1 MLHEPESVLPER
13 IRFHGA
19 EGVLLKR
26 IRFHGPERVLP
37 EITIGRRVMSSLQE
51 RLFELQ
57 DTKYRD
63 FHSKLIPNIEKDRV
77 IGIRTPVLRRF
88 AKELGKTPE
97 AEDFLRELPHYYY
110 EENNLHMM
118 LLTPMKDFETCLEQ
132 IEKFLPYID
141 NWATCD
147 LPLPK
152 CFEKHKEELLPH
164 IRRWI
169 ASGET
174 YTIRYGMGVLMRLYL
189 DEDFRSE
196 YPEWVTGVNSEEYYV
211 NMMIAW
217 YLATALAKQWDAVI
231 PYLEERR
238 LSPWVHR
245 KTIQKAVESY
255 RITPEQKVY
264 LKGLR

>member
-1 MLHEPESVLPER
+1 MTS
-13 IRFHGA
+13 
-19 EGVLLKR
+19 LKK
-26 IRFHGPERVLP
+26 
-37 EITIGRRVMSSLQE
+37 

-63 FHSKLIPNIEKDRV
+63 FHSKLIPDIEKERI

-88 AKELGKTPE
+88 AKEFGKTAE
-97 AEDFLRELPHYYY
+97 AADFLEELPHDYY
-110 EENNLHMM
+110 EENNLHIM
-118 LLTPMKDFETCLEQ
+118 LLTQVQDFGKCLEQ

-152 CFEKHKEELLPH
+152 CFAKHKEELLEH
-164 IRRWI
+164 IRSWI

-189 DEDFRSE
+189 DEDFRPE
-196 YPEWVTGVNSEEYYV
+196 YLEWVAGVSSEEYYV

-217 YLATALAKQWDAVI
+217 YLATALVKQWDTVI
-231 PYLEERR
+231 PYLEEHR

-255 RITPEQKVY
+255 RITPEQKGY

>member
-1 MLHEPESVLPER
+1 M
-13 IRFHGA
+13 FH
-19 EGVLLKR
+19 R
-26 IRFHGPERVLP
+26 PERVLP
-37 EITIGRRVMSSLQE
+37 EITMGRRHMTSLQE

-63 FHSKLIPNIEKDRV
+63 FHSKLIPDIEKDRV
-77 IGIRTPVLRRF
+77 IGIRTPMLRRF
-88 AKELGKTPE
+88 AKEFGKTPE
-97 AEDFLRELPHYYY
+97 AADFLEELPHDYY

-118 LLTPMKDFETCLEQ
+118 LLTPMKDFGKCLEQ
-132 IEKFLPYID
+132 IERFLPYID

-152 CFEKHKEELLPH
+152 CFEKHKQELLKH
-164 IRRWI
+164 IRSWI

-189 DEDFRSE
+189 DGDFRPE
-196 YPEWVTGVNSEEYYV
+196 YPEWVTGVSSEEYYV

>member
-1 MLHEPESVLPER
+1 MLHE
-13 IRFHGA
+13 
-19 EGVLLKR
+19 
-26 IRFHGPERVLP
+26 PERVLP
-37 EITIGRRVMSSLQE
+37 EITIGRRHMTSLQK

-63 FHSKLIPNIEKDRV
+63 FHSKLIPDIEKERI

-88 AKELGKTPE
+88 AKEFGKTAE
-97 AEDFLRELPHYYY
+97 AADFLEEMPHDYY
-110 EENNLHMM
+110 EENNLHIM
-118 LLTPMKDFETCLEQ
+118 LLTQVQDFGKCLEQ

-152 CFEKHKEELLPH
+152 CFAKHKEELLEH
-164 IRRWI
+164 IRSWI

-189 DEDFRSE
+189 DEDFRPE
-196 YPEWVTGVNSEEYYV
+196 YPEWVTGVSSEEYYV

-217 YLATALAKQWDAVI
+217 YLATALVKQWDTVI

-255 RITPEQKVY
+255 RITPEQKGY

>member
-1 MLHEPESVLPER
+1 MLHE
-13 IRFHGA
+13 
-19 EGVLLKR
+19 
-26 IRFHGPERVLP
+26 PERVLP
-37 EITIGRRVMSSLQE
+37 EITIGRRHMTSLQK

-63 FHSKLIPNIEKDRV
+63 FHSKLIPDIEKERI

-88 AKELGKTPE
+88 AKEFGKTAE
-97 AEDFLRELPHYYY
+97 AADFLEELPHDYY
-110 EENNLHMM
+110 EENNLHIM
-118 LLTPMKDFETCLEQ
+118 LLTQVQDFGKCLEQ

-152 CFEKHKEELLPH
+152 CFAKHKEELLEH
-164 IRRWI
+164 IRSWI

-189 DEDFRSE
+189 DEDFRPE
-196 YPEWVTGVNSEEYYV
+196 YPEWVTGVSSEEYYV

-217 YLATALAKQWDAVI
+217 YLATALVKQWDTVI

-255 RITPEQKVY
+255 RITPEQKGY

>member
-1 MLHEPESVLPER
+1 M
-13 IRFHGA
+13 
-19 EGVLLKR
+19 
-26 IRFHGPERVLP
+26 
-37 EITIGRRVMSSLQE
+37 TSLQK

-63 FHSKLIPNIEKDRV
+63 FHSKLIPDIEKERI

-88 AKELGKTPE
+88 AKEFGKTAE
-97 AEDFLRELPHYYY
+97 AADFLEEMPHDYY
-110 EENNLHMM
+110 EENNLHIM
-118 LLTPMKDFETCLEQ
+118 LLTQVQDFGKCLEQ

-152 CFEKHKEELLPH
+152 CFAKHKEELLEH
-164 IRRWI
+164 IRSWI

-189 DEDFRSE
+189 DEDFRPE
-196 YPEWVTGVNSEEYYV
+196 YPEWVTGVSSEEYYV

-217 YLATALAKQWDAVI
+217 YLATALVKQWDTVI

-255 RITPEQKVY
+255 RITPEQKGY